1 LLTAA
6 CVAHEQYKGFFLN
19 IGMNPNTGVI
29 VVFPRQN
36 LLFVVVDKRKA
47 SCVYNQVTTKIY
59 WKWKYLQARK
69 NNS

>member
-1 LLTAA
+1 
-6 CVAHEQYKGFFLN
+6 
-19 IGMNPNTGVI
+19 MNPNTGVI

-47 SCVYNQVTTKIY
+47 SCVYNQATTKTY